1 MPRGFAPAKVDG
13 NQRAIIEAL
22 QAIPGVRVQS
32 LAAVGGGCPDLL
44 VSIRGRNL
52 LLEVKVPNGPR
63 AKRRWVLT
71 DDQELW
77 HATWTGQVE
86 VVCTVD
92 EALAVVRAAMKQTEA
107 A

>member
-13 NQRAIIEAL
+13 NQREIVEAL
-22 QAIPGVRVQS
+22 EAIPGVRVQS

-44 VSIRGRNL
+44 VSIKGRNL

-63 AKRRWVLT
+63 AKKRWVLT
-71 DDQELW
+71 EDQALW
-77 HATWTGQVE
+77 HELWTGQVE
-86 VVCTVD
+86 VVASVA
-92 EALAVVRAAMKQTEA
+92 EAVAVVMAAMREA